1 MEVTFWGVRGSIACP
16 GPETVKYGGN
26 TSCYEVRNDKGDLV
40 ILDAGTGIR
49 KLGMKLMASLPVNC
63 SILISHTHCDH
74 IQGFPFFIPAFV
86 PGNKIDMYSPKQ
98 FEKSLEAVMI
108 AQMDYSVFPVR
119 IAELSAEI
127 NFKNIIEGPF
137 EIPGFSVFAQYV
149 CHPVTTSGYRVEAD
163 GKSVFYTGDHEK
175 FFDQYHLGVKE
186 EDIDPDV
193 KAQMQAI
200 VDAQNARIVQACKNV
215 DLLIIDSM
223 YTNADYPSKVGWGH
237 STIEMNLELAV
248 EANVKNIALSHHD
261 PTRTDD
267 QLDEIYIWARKMLD
281 DLGGKEIELLIAEE
295 GRTLH
300 L

>member
-26 TSCYEVRNDKGDLV
+26 TSCYEVRNDNGDIV

-49 KLGMKLMASLPVNC
+49 KLGMKLMASLPVTC

-119 IAELSAEI
+119 VAELSAEI
-127 NFKNIIEGPF
+127 NFQNIIEGPF
-137 EIPGFSVFAQYV
+137 EITGFNVLSQYV
-149 CHPVTTSGYRVEAD
+149 CHPVTSSGYRVEAD
-163 GKSVFYTGDHEK
+163 GKSMFYTGDHEK
-175 FFDQYHLGVKE
+175 FFDQYHLGIKE

-193 KAQMQAI
+193 KAQMQTI
-200 VDAQNARIVQACKNV
+200 VDAQNARIVQACKDV

-223 YTNADYPSKVGWGH
+223 YTNEDYPAKVGWGH

-261 PTRTDD
+261 PTRTDE
-267 QLDEIYIWARKMLD
+267 QLDEIFIWARKMLN
-281 DLGGKEIELLIAEE
+281 DLGGKDIILTIAQE
-295 GRTLH
+295 GKTLK